1 MFIEEYL
8 VELRRERFA
17 PGALLTYA
25 RRVAARV
32 RTDML
37 ANPGAVRSI
46 WAVGLAF
53 FALTFLSSVGMA
65 LAWDREL
72 AERFFLHTSLWMLPA
87 FTFVTLFVGQ
97 LRDTQGHRLS
107 GLNIPLVLTL
117 ARVSLVPG
125 IAVFLVDRHFGW
137 ALAVYVLAS
146 LTDVFDGYLARRW
159 KQTTA
164 LGTVLDPLV
173 DIVFNLTMLAGLTAA
188 DLLRPWVFWVAVLRY
203 GILLVGGSGLYLFV
217 GPLKVQP
224 TWFGRMTGVIMTTLI
239 ALFTLLVAVR
249 GPLGEGLTRL
259 TEIALGVLLSGTVL
273 QVLALGWYNLRLLTG
288 AAKQADRVVR
298 DVPWG
303 A

>member
-17 PGALLTYA
+17 PAALLTYA
-25 RRVAARV
+25 RRVGARV
-32 RTDML
+32 RSDML
-37 ANPGAVRSI
+37 ANPSAVRSI

-53 FALTFLSSVGMA
+53 FAAAFLASVGMA
-65 LAWDREL
+65 LEWDRDL
-72 AERFFLHTSLWMLPA
+72 AERFFLHTALWMLPA
-87 FTFVTLFVGQ
+87 FTFVTLFVGH
-97 LRDTQGHRLS
+97 LRDASGHRLS
-107 GLNIPLVLTL
+107 GLNIPLMLTL

-125 IAVFLVDRHFGW
+125 IAVFLVDRHFVW
-137 ALAVYVLAS
+137 ALALYVLAS

-173 DIVFNLTMLAGLTAA
+173 DIVFNLTMLAGLAA
-188 DLLRPWVFWVAVLRY
+188 AELLNSWVFWVAVLRY

-217 GPLKVQP
+217 GPLRVQP
-224 TWFGRMTGVIMTTLI
+224 TWFGRMTGVVMTTLI

-259 TEIALGVLLSGTVL
+259 TEIALGVLLSATVL
-273 QVLALGWYNLRLLTG
+273 QVLVLGWYNLRLLTG
-288 AAKQADRVVR
+288 AVKQADRVVR
-298 DVPWG
+298 DVQWG